1 MAQSLDDARTKI
13 LTSVHGRRLG
23 IDHAEFLA
31 GVKGIRN
38 VVTEAT
44 SATTGTN
51 LPNHGLV
58 SVVTTTNDTWT
69 LTDPEAGV
77 SVKLFTSSTST
88 GNHNV
93 VPDNATI
100 VSTNGAVGSSIVL
113 QGAGARISLM
123 GLSTAKWVVESL
135 TLISTATATAATV
148 VVSS

>member
-77 SVKLFTSSTST
+77 EVTLATGSTST
-88 GNHNV
+88 GVHTISNAA
-93 VPDNATI
+93 ATI
-100 VSTNGAVGSSIVL
+100 ISSNGDAGDGVL
-113 QGAGARISLM
+113 LKGNGGFVKLM
-123 GLSTAKWVVESL
+123 GLSTAVWML
-135 TLISTATATAATV
+135 TARASTALAE
-148 VVSS
+148 VSS